1 MATIK
6 RRGKRVGPKH
16 RIYITLALPTFEALR
31 AEGEKLG
38 YSVSALAQR
47 VIDRGVAAGLL
58 YGDTPSP
65 KGENVVRVTKAERFD
80 QLNKELDRLHDEH
93 TKLLKGRIEILHDCL
108 DLKEQM
114 IAQMQQ
120 GLEEYAETITQQARD
135 IDGSEH
141 ARIEAAGPVA
151 HADDAERLDG

>member
-16 RIYITLALPTFEALR
+16 RMWITLALPTVEALR
-31 AEGEKLG
+31 TQSEKLG
-38 YSVSALAQR
+38 YSVSALAQQ

-58 YGDTPSP
+58 DADVPSP
-65 KGENVVRVTKAERFD
+65 KGADVVRVTKAEHFY
-80 QLNKELDRLHDEH
+80 KEMCRLHEKTHEIVDFRIQ
-93 TKLLKGRIEILHDCL
+93 LLKDRL

-135 IDGSEH
+135 IEGYEH
-141 ARIEAAGPVA
+141 ALIEAAGPTVA
-151 HADDAERLDG
+151 VHAGDV